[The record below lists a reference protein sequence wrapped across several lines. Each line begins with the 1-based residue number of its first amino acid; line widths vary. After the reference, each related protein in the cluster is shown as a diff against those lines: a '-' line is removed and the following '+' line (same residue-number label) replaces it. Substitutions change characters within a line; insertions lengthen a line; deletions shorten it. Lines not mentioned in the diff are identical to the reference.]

1 MARPTEPLI
10 TRNAAVATALK
21 LIDESGIEG
30 FGVERLAQEL
40 GVRAPSLYH
49 HFSGKAEILAQVARL
64 VTFEVV
70 VPTEPASDRWQDWL
84 VEISTRFR
92 RAVLRHPNAAPLLV
106 QYFPRR
112 FTLSTYERGT
122 RLLLDS
128 GVPVELHALIFEGLD
143 RLTFGWALFSALS
156 RSQGVTELFPGID
169 PDRDPGL
176 ILASEKNPWSDEELF
191 REAIRSFLRGAT
203 AASPSAS
210 NGGKRK
216 G

>member
-1 MARPTEPLI
+1 MAGL
-10 TRNAAVATALK
+10 
-21 LIDESGIEG
+21 
-30 FGVERLAQEL
+30 
-40 GVRAPSLYH
+40 
-49 HFSGKAEILAQVARL
+49 
-64 VTFEVV
+64 
-70 VPTEPASDRWQDWL
+70 L

-176 ILASEKNPWSDEELF
+176 ILASKKNPWSDEELF

>member
-10 TRNAAVATALK
+10 TRDTAVAAALK
-21 LIDESGIEG
+21 LIDEDGIDT
-30 FGVERLAQEL
+30 FGLERLAKVL
-40 GVRAPSLYH
+40 GVKAPSLYH
-49 HFSGKAEILAQVARL
+49 HFSGKADILAQVARL

-70 VPTEPASDRWQDWL
+70 VPTEPPSEKWQEWF

-122 RLLLDS
+122 RLLRDNR
-128 GVPVELHALIFEGLD
+128 VPVELHALIFEGLD
-143 RLTFGWALFSALS
+143 KLTFGWALFSALS
-156 RSQGVTELFPGID
+156 RADGVTELFPGID

-176 ILASEKNPWSDEELF
+176 VAASEKNPWGDEQLF
-191 REAIRSFLRGAT
+191 QEAVRSFLRGAVE
-203 AASPSAS
+203 ALNASK
-210 NGGKRK
+210 NGSRRK
-216 G
+216 K

>member
-1 MARPTEPLI
+1 MA
-10 TRNAAVATALK
+10 AAVK
-21 LIDESGIEG
+21 LIDEDGIEA
-30 FGVERLAQEL
+30 FGLERLAKEL

-64 VTFEVV
+64 VTFEVA
-70 VPTEPASDRWQDWL
+70 VPTEPPSDQWQDWF

-122 RLLLDS
+122 RLLRDS

-143 RLTFGWALFSALS
+143 KLTFGWALFSALS
-156 RSQGVTELFPGID
+156 RSEGVSELFPGVD

-176 ILASEKNPWSDEELF
+176 MLATEKNPWGDEELF
-191 REAIRSFLRGAT
+191 REAIRSFLRGAVDAT
-203 AASPSAS
+203 PAKS